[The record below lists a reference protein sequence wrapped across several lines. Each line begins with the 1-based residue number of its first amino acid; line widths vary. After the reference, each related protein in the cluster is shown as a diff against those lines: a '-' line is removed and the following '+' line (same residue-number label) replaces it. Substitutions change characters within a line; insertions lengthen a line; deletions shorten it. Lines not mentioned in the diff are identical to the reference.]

1 MIQYDTKAKELLGF
15 WHFPGAKFG
24 CNDFAAEQAD
34 NWGLTFALS
43 QTPKLLHSSVLF
55 CASLFKYLCLYFC
68 WVIRAPNQS
77 CLLPP
82 ISKSSIWH
90 WLCIYVCYILFFL
103 FFLLSSGKIA
113 SSPPLSWSIFGFA
126 LIFVFV
132 CSVFV
137 DFSVVLIEYYCGF
150 DISPP
155 PLCPPPPSWS
165 SPQSPHVRRRDTNHP
180 PTTITSLPKTYFFHF
195 VHCAENIRRRRLQNL
210 RWSLKLQSLIKESLH
225 LVFELL

>member
-1 MIQYDTKAKELLGF
+1 MEGNTTKNVLFFRSVNDDTKQKNCQYL
-15 WHFPGAKFG
+15 HFPEAKFG

-103 FFLLSSGKIA
+103 IFSSFFRQDCFLSS
-113 SSPPLSWSIFGFA
+113 SFLVNFWFC
-126 LIFVFV
+126 L
-132 CSVFV
+132 
-137 DFSVVLIEYYCGF
+137 
-150 DISPP
+150 
-155 PLCPPPPSWS
+155 
-165 SPQSPHVRRRDTNHP
+165 
-180 PTTITSLPKTYFFHF
+180 YFCICLFRICRF
-195 VHCAENIRRRRLQNL
+195 FCRVNWI
-210 RWSLKLQSLIKESLH
+210 
-225 LVFELL
+225 LLWFWH